1 MKILKKTLIAACFL
15 AMGHSATAA
24 VISWVPAD
32 GEGNVGDDIIMDL
45 VWTGEAGEYL
55 GDFDIQILWDA
66 AIAGLSDVTID
77 PDLGVDSAF
86 GCDAFAELIGQCGQ
100 VGGAGDTSI
109 FHVSFDD
116 VGTLTA
122 NQDSL
127 GNAFTLAT
135 FTFVGA
141 SVGVTDLTFGQVAVF
156 GEEFGV
162 EIVPTLSPG
171 RICVGP
177 DGCPIA
183 EVPEPTTLALL
194 GIGLIGAGFAR
205 RRAAAA

>member
-1 MKILKKTLIAACFL
+1 MKVMKKTLIAACFL
-15 AMGHSATAA
+15 AWGQAATAA

-32 GEGNVGDDIIMDL
+32 GEGDVGDDIIMDL
-45 VWTGEAGEYL
+45 VWTGDSDEYL
-55 GDFDIQILWDA
+55 GDFDIQILWDE

-77 PDLGVDSAF
+77 PDFGVDFAF
-86 GCDAFAELIGQCGQ
+86 GCDDFAQLIGQCGQ
-100 VGGAGDTSI
+100 VGSAGDTSI
-109 FHVSFDD
+109 FHVSFDG
-116 VGTLTA
+116 VATLVE

-141 SVGVTDLTFGQVAVF
+141 SEGVTDLTYGLTVF
-156 GEEFGV
+156 GDEFGLP
-162 EIVPTLSPG
+162 IDPTLRPG

-177 DGCPIA
+177 EGCPVA
-183 EVPEPTTLALL
+183 EVPEPSTLALL
-194 GIGLIGAGFAR
+194 GLGLIGAGFAR